1 MDEIRW
7 EFYPHAAAQE
17 HAREW
22 LLFLS
27 KTQKAPKTIDAYARC
42 LDDLIEFFEQAN
54 LPLIEASRGDV
65 AAYLNDLHHR
75 ANPKGRGNARTHAG
89 GLSHATIQQRLTAAR
104 LWYEHLT
111 YCKIRQDQV
120 NPVGR
125 GTYARSAGLYGKRER
140 GLLPRQ
146 RQQPWIPGDD
156 EWDAFLEIVL
166 REEPLRNQAMIFLA
180 YEGALRRSELIALK
194 VSDIDWPHQTITV
207 RPEITKNG
215 QGKLIFYG
223 DTTQALLTA
232 YMRHRQQV
240 LATSGGSS
248 AGWLFVSESHRNPGQ
263 PLSKDM
269 WNKIVH
275 RLGERA
281 GLPQFKT
288 HTFRHLR
295 LTDFARCKLEI
306 YEIALLAGHASIES
320 TQLYINLSGGELRER
335 VNTAT
340 QTIAEALK
348 RKVQKVQQDHGR
360 IHLSSQ

>member
-7 EFYPHAAAQE
+7 EFYPRVAAQE

-27 KTQKAPKTIDAYARC
+27 KMQKAPKTIDAYARC
-42 LDDLIEFFEQAN
+42 LNDLIGFFEQAN
-54 LPLIEASRGDV
+54 LLLIEASRGDM
-65 AAYLNDLHHR
+65 AAYLDDLHHR
-75 ANPKGRGNARTHAG
+75 VNPKGRGNVRTQAG

-111 YCKIRQDQV
+111 YHKIRQDQV

-125 GTYARSAGLYGKRER
+125 GTYARSAGLHGKRER
-140 GLLPRQ
+140 GFLPRQ
-146 RQQPWIPGDD
+146 HQQPWIPGDD

-166 REEPLRNQAMIFLA
+166 QEESLRNQTMVFLA
-180 YEGALRRSELIALK
+180 YEGALRRSELVALK

-240 LATSGGSS
+240 LAASGGSS

-269 WNKIVH
+269 WNKIIQ

-335 VNTAT
+335 VNIAT
-340 QTIAEALK
+340 HAINEALK

-360 IHLSSQ
+360 IHLSTQ

>member
-22 LLFLS
+22 LLFLN
-27 KTQKAPKTIDAYARC
+27 KMQKAPKTIDAYARC
-42 LDDLIEFFEQAN
+42 LDDLIGFFEQAN
-54 LPLIEASRGDV
+54 LPLIEASRGDI
-65 AAYLNDLHHR
+65 AAYLDDLHHR
-75 ANPKGRGNARTHAG
+75 VNPKGKSYVRAHAG

-111 YCKIRQDQV
+111 YRKIRQDQV

-125 GTYARSAGLYGKRER
+125 GTYARSAGFHKRER
-140 GLLPRQ
+140 GFLPRQ
-146 RQQPWIPGDD
+146 HQQPWIPGDD
-156 EWDAFLEIVL
+156 EWDAFLDIVL
-166 REEPLRNQAMIFLA
+166 QEEPLRNQVMVFLA
-180 YEGALRRSELIALK
+180 YEGALRRSELVALK
-194 VSDIDWPHQTITV
+194 VSDIDWPQQTIAI

-215 QGKLIFYG
+215 QGRLIFYG

-232 YMRHRQQV
+232 YIRHRQQV
-240 LATSGGSS
+240 LATYGGSA
-248 AGWLFVSESHRNPGQ
+248 AGWLFLSESHRNPGQ

-269 WNKIVH
+269 WNKIIR

-295 LTDFARCKLEI
+295 LTDFARCMLEI

-335 VNTAT
+335 VNIAT
-340 QTIAEALK
+340 QAITEALK
-348 RKVQKVQQDHGR
+348 RKVQKVQQDHER